1 MVTGKDP
8 VPRPRKQGD
17 GDRKTDFT
25 FALAGNANVGKSVIF
40 NHLTGMDQIIGNW
53 PGKTIDRA
61 EGFLNFQGRT
71 IRIIDLPG
79 IYSFSTYSTEE
90 IVTREYIA
98 HEKPD
103 LVINVIDASVL
114 ERNLFF
120 TFQLVELGA
129 NLVVVLNQVD
139 LAKKKGLEIDAE
151 KLEKIL
157 GVPVIPTVAI
167 KGQGLHEVLEKCMES
182 VYKKGK
188 EKASRIEYGREV
200 ERRIGELVPIV
211 QELSIGYPS
220 RFVAIKLLERDD
232 EFWRLVHEKDESV
245 IVIAQKLIRELETI
259 HREPS
264 SSIISA
270 ERYHVANR
278 ITGEVQRLERD
289 KKATF
294 TEKLDEVTTHR
305 VWGYVIMIL
314 VMFSVFFLI
323 FTIGTILSGFI
334 SGIFDSIQPQGLD
347 TTTRL
352 LWEGIVGGIVA
363 GITLVLPFVLPFYFL
378 LAILEDSGYLPRIAF
393 LLDSVMHKIGL
404 HGKALIPLILGYGCD
419 VPACFSCRIME
430 TRRDR
435 LIAAFVITL
444 IPCTARTVVILGL
457 VGAYVGIQYA
467 FALYIFNL
475 ALIFGLGRL
484 AFKVVPGEPT
494 GLIMEM
500 HSYRMPSLKVVAK
513 QTWTRTKSIITI
525 VFPYYIIGGLVLAGL
540 HMAGLLGPIGDA
552 MSPITVGW
560 LGLPA
565 LAGVLLIF
573 GIVRK
578 ELVIVMPA
586 IIFGTTNLALIFT
599 PVQMIVL
606 ALVTMIYVPCI
617 ATIIALKKEFG
628 WKSTLYIVVFEILF
642 AILLGGI
649 VFRLLTLF

>member
-1 MVTGKDP
+1 MDEGKSP
-8 VPRPRKQGD
+8 VPRAKKKGAEGRKS
-17 GDRKTDFT
+17 DFT

-71 IRIIDLPG
+71 VGIIDLPG

-98 HEKPD
+98 HERPD

-120 TFQLVELGA
+120 TFQLIELGA
-129 NLVVVLNQVD
+129 NLVIALNQVD
-139 LAKKKGLEIDAE
+139 LAKKKGLEVDAK
-151 KLEKIL
+151 KLERIL

-167 KGQGLHEVLEKCMES
+167 KGQGLHELLEKCVEK
-182 VYKKGK
+182 VDKKGK
-188 EKASRIEYGREV
+188 AKDSRIEYGREV

-211 QELSIGYPS
+211 DGLDLGYPP

-232 EFWRLVHEKDESV
+232 EFWRLVREKDESV
-245 IVIAQKLIRELETI
+245 LVTVQRLIRELETI

-278 ITGEVQRLERD
+278 ITGEVQRLKRD

-323 FTIGTILSGFI
+323 FTIGTFLSGFI

-347 TTTRL
+347 TTTQL

-578 ELVIVMPA
+578 ELVIIMPA

-599 PVQMIVL
+599 PVQMMVL

-628 WKSTLYIVVFEILF
+628 WKSTFYIVLFEILF

-649 VFRLLTLF
+649 AFRILTLF

>member
-1 MVTGKDP
+1 MATGKDP
-8 VPRPRKQGD
+8 VPRPKRQGD
-17 GDRKTDFT
+17 GERNTDFT

-71 IRIIDLPG
+71 VRIIDLPG

-90 IVTREYIA
+90 IVTRQYIA

-120 TFQLVELGA
+120 TFQLIELGA
-129 NLVVVLNQVD
+129 NLVVALNQVD
-139 LAKKKGLEIDAE
+139 LAKKKGLVVDA
-151 KLEKIL
+151 KRLEKIL

-167 KGQGLHEVLEKCMES
+167 KGQGLHEVLEKCMKRVER
-182 VYKKGK
+182 KGK

-200 ERRIGELVPIV
+200 ERRIGELVPV
-211 QELSIGYPS
+211 VEGLDLGYPS

-232 EFWRLVHEKDESV
+232 EFWKLVGERDESV
-245 IVIAQKLIRELETI
+245 LVTARRLIRELETI

-278 ITGEVQRLERD
+278 ITGEVQRLKRD

-323 FTIGTILSGFI
+323 FTIGTYLSGFI

-347 TTTRL
+347 TTTQL

-628 WKSTLYIVVFEILF
+628 WKSTMYIVVFEILF